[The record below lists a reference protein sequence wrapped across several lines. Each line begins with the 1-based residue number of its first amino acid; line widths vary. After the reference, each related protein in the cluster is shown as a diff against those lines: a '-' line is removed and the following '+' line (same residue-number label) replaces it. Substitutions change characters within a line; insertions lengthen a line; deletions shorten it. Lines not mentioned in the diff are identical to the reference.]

1 MGFGIW
7 CWGFEF
13 GVWDFVV
20 WGFVL
25 LVSDQ
30 DLKFE
35 DLIGVRHSFL
45 LKNSRRVIYVTLDRP
60 HRNLV
65 RVQS

>member
-1 MGFGIW
+1 M
-7 CWGFEF
+7 
-13 GVWDFVV
+13 

-35 DLIGVRHSFL
+35 DLIGVCHFFF
-45 LKNSRRVIYVTLDRP
+45 LKNSRRVIDVTLDRP

-65 RVQS
+65 KVQS